1 MPGSDTSE
9 EETPC
14 VISLASA
21 TTIAAPVFGGISLIN
36 SSHSTH
42 ALSADELLDSTMATG
57 DDPGNSSEHSSSE
70 GDSSSQASD
79 QTVIPKVRINRL
91 KTYCI
96 DPYDQMILK
105 RFEKDLQE
113 SKIPDHTNFDNSS
126 FPDATYYET
135 WTSTQETSK
144 PLDSLD
150 SADDEDLI
158 RPERP
163 STYISSRFKM
173 LLNRWNVNSSRLTV
187 WMNVGFVTQNFRGD
201 MREMITGVGPF
212 EDDIWLL
219 QTQVVSV
226 DQLEA
231 ALEAAWQALNLAQ
244 PVLQNLTNQAKLDE
258 VKLELFG
265 AKQRTASPQRKTPR

>member
-14 VISLASA
+14 VNSLASA
-21 TTIAAPVFGGISLIN
+21 ATIAAPDLGGNSSVN

-42 ALSADELLDSTMATG
+42 VLSADELPESTIATG
-57 DDPGNSSEHSSSE
+57 DDPGNSPKHSSSE
-70 GDSSSQASD
+70 GDSSSPAFD
-79 QTVIPKVRINRL
+79 QTVRPSATNRL

-96 DPYDQMILK
+96 DPYDQRILEGFK
-105 RFEKDLQE
+105 KDLRG
-113 SKIPDHTNFDNSS
+113 SVVPDHTGSDDWS
-126 FPDATYYET
+126 FSDKTEVKT
-135 WTSTQETSK
+135 WPSTQETSK

-150 SADDEDLI
+150 SIDDEDLI
-158 RPERP
+158 KPERP

-173 LLNRWNVNSSRLTV
+173 LLNRWNNNSSRLTV
-187 WMNVGFVTQNFRGD
+187 WMNVGFVTQSFRGD

-219 QTQVVSV
+219 QTPMVSAE
-226 DQLEA
+226 QLEA

-244 PVLQNLTNQAKLDE
+244 PVLQNLTTQAKLDE
-258 VKLELFG
+258 IKLELFG
-265 AKQRTASPQRKTPR
+265 AKQTTASPQRKTPR

>member
-1 MPGSDTSE
+1 MPRSGTAE

-21 TTIAAPVFGGISLIN
+21 ATIAAPVFGGNSSFN

-42 ALSADELLDSTMATG
+42 VLSADELLESTMATG
-57 DDPGNSSEHSSSE
+57 DDPENSPEQSSSE
-70 GDSSSQASD
+70 GDSSSPASD
-79 QTVIPKVRINRL
+79 QTVKPSATQFSRL

-96 DPYDQMILK
+96 DPYDQIILQ

-113 SKIPDHTNFDNSS
+113 SNIPDRTNFDNSS
-126 FPDATYYET
+126 FPDATEDET

-150 SADDEDLI
+150 SADEDDFI
-158 RPERP
+158 KPERP
-163 STYISSRFKM
+163 STHTSSHFKM
-173 LLNRWNVNSSRLTV
+173 LLNRWNNNRSRLTV
-187 WMNVGFVTQNFRGD
+187 WMNVGFVMRNFRGD
-201 MREMITGVGPF
+201 IREMITGVGPF

-219 QTQVVSV
+219 QTPMVSA

-231 ALEAAWQALNLAQ
+231 ALENAWRELNLTQ
-244 PVLQNLTNQAKLDE
+244 PELQHLTTQAKLDE
-258 VKLELFG
+258 IKLEVFG
-265 AKQRTASPQRKTPR
+265 QKRDETTG